1 MSELL
6 VEESILGTILKEPFL
21 LQDADLKSEYFK
33 FVEHQNILSA
43 MKTLASKGQPIDII
57 TLLTQSDPVSFGGAS
72 KLENIKKMANE
83 PKFESYLD
91 ILQERWR
98 EDRKLN
104 ILEIAKHENWNL
116 TKITTE
122 LNNLASNKVNDYN
135 HIKDLMLKVAE
146 APWQEQKTQLGVNT
160 GLKALQNATSGWQNG
175 ELIIIAA
182 RPSMGKTDV
191 LLHLAKNAGWSNCI
205 PIIFSLEMNAES
217 LSKRLIASV
226 GPYNRGKLKNPYK
239 DLSDA
244 QKDVW
249 FPTIGRVSETN
260 IEIFDNSG
268 QTIPE
273 MRMKIRK
280 IKSLNPAKQI
290 IVFIDYLTLIK
301 PVNDFNGNM
310 HLATSEISKSLK
322 SLAKE
327 FDCPVISLAQLSR
340 SVEKRMDKRPM
351 LSDLRESGSIEEDA
365 DVVMFLYRDAYYSK
379 NEQDNT
385 LELIIAKQRNGGVGT
400 ICAQYNKFTGA
411 ISDL

>member
-1 MSELL
+1 MKLL
-6 VEESILGTILKEPFL
+6 VEESLLGTILKEPHL

-33 FVEHQNILSA
+33 YGEHKNILSA
-43 MKTLASKGQPIDII
+43 MKSLASKGQPIDII
-57 TLLTQSDPVSFGGAS
+57 TLLTQSDPASFGGAS
-72 KLENIKKMANE
+72 KLEKIKNLANE
-83 PKFESYLD
+83 SKFESYLD
-91 ILQERWR
+91 ILLDRWR
-98 EDRKLN
+98 ESEKLN

-116 TKITTE
+116 NKITTE

-135 HIKDLMLKVAE
+135 NIKDLMIQVAE
-146 APWQEQKTQLGVNT
+146 IPWQQQIIQPGANT
-160 GLKALQNATSGWQNG
+160 GLKVLQDATNGWQNG
-175 ELIIIAA
+175 ELIIVAA

-191 LLHLAKNAGWSNCI
+191 MLHLAKSAGWSNCI
-205 PIIFSLEMNAES
+205 PIIFSLEMNADS

-226 GPYNRGKLKNPYK
+226 GTFNRSKLKDPYNKLTE
-239 DLSDA
+239 A
-244 QKDVW
+244 QKNIWMSV
-249 FPTIGRVSETN
+249 IGKVSETN

-280 IKSLNPAKQI
+280 IKSLNPDKQI

-301 PVNDFNGNM
+301 PVSDFNGNM

-327 FDCPVISLAQLSR
+327 FDCPVVSLAQLSR
-340 SVEKRMDKRPM
+340 SVEKRVDKRPM

-379 NEQDNT
+379 DEEDDK

-400 ICAQYNKFTGA
+400 VCAKYNKFTGA
-411 ISDL
+411 IHDL